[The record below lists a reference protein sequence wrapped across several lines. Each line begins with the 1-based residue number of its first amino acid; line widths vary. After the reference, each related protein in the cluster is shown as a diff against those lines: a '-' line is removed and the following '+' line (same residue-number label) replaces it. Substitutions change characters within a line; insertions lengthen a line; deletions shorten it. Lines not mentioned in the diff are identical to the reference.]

1 MGNRGAHTPHDWIG
15 GHSATLAAEVVS
27 ALRLPADAR
36 LHETVELFLTE
47 LEASLLMDEPSLLA
61 EQLRWQASRLD
72 VLAPETGVDQL
83 VTGVLEVLRRRMDD
97 ADLGALREHVARA
110 AATLHTAPVA
120 DAPPHSAQ
128 PQLSE
133 ATRAYLDNVL
143 AGERDEAVRLVMGA
157 VEGGHDV
164 RGLLLDVLQPAQLE
178 IGRLW
183 EHGEITIA
191 QEHFSTAVTE
201 LVMSLLYPHL
211 FGSFPSG
218 RRLVAVGVGPSGH
231 EIGIRMV
238 ADLLGRAGWSTTYL
252 GSGLPAED
260 VVEEVVRH
268 EAHVLALSATMA
280 GHLPLVRT
288 LVAAVRADPRCDG
301 VRIVVGGRV
310 FQLAPGLFRQ
320 VGADA
325 VARDGVDA
333 VGVIDALVPA
343 GTL

>member
-1 MGNRGAHTPHDWIG
+1 MRNSGARTTLELIG
-15 GHSATLAAEVVS
+15 GHSAALAAQVLS
-27 ALRLPADAR
+27 ALRLPVAPR
-36 LHETVELFLTE
+36 LQETVELFLTE
-47 LEASLLMDEPSLLA
+47 LEASLLMGEPALLA
-61 EQLRWQASRLD
+61 EQLRWQGSRLG
-72 VLAPETGVDQL
+72 VLAPGVGVDQL
-83 VTGVLEVLRRRMDD
+83 VGAVLDVLAERVDE
-97 ADLGALREHVARA
+97 AELASLREHVAQGEA
-110 AATLHTAPVA
+110 VLKDATVVDGHPVSGE
-120 DAPPHSAQ
+120 PG
-128 PQLSE
+128 LSD
-133 ATRAYLDNVL
+133 ATRAYLDHLL
-143 AGERDEAVRLVMGA
+143 AGERDEAVQLVMGA

-211 FGSFPSG
+211 FGVFPSG
-218 RRLVAVGVGPSGH
+218 RRLVAVGVGASGH

-238 ADLLGRAGWSTTYL
+238 ADLLERAGWSTTYL
-252 GSGLPAED
+252 GTGVPAEE

-268 EAHVLALSATMA
+268 EAHVLAVSATMSSHIVLA
-280 GHLPLVRT
+280 RA

-301 VRIVVGGRV
+301 IRIVVGGRV
-310 FQLAPGLFRQ
+310 FQVAPELFRH

-325 VARDGVDA
+325 VAKDGVEA

-343 GTL
+343 GVL